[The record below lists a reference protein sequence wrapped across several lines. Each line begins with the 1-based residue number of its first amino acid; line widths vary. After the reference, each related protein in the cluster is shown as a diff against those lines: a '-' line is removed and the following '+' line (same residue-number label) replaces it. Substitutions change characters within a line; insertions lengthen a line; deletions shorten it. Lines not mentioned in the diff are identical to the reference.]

1 MLQEELRQRLLR
13 EYRNAA
19 DKMKET
25 PIPAR
30 KMFYFSVLY
39 SETQR
44 VLNWQW
50 DRELVIIYTIMQN
63 THAQVNAGMQA
74 HAATQALPLDWQGL
88 LDKLTILI
96 EEFADCF
103 EKQENIYDTLG
114 KFAELSYASSGNGS
128 YLLDKGEII
137 L

>member
-1 MLQEELRQRLLR
+1 MLQEELYQRLLR

-19 DKMKET
+19 NKMKET

-50 DRELVIIYTIMQN
+50 DRELVIIYTIMQH
-63 THAQVNAGMQA
+63 THAQVNAGIQA
-74 HAATQALPLDWQGL
+74 HAATQALPLDWQEL
-88 LDKLTILI
+88 LDKLTILT
-96 EEFADCF
+96 EEFTDCF